1 MSARP
6 AAVDAPRAPTIAMP
20 TEPSAARVRLIFAD
34 EGTFHAETV
43 LVPLER
49 LGDYERLIDLIRE
62 DPGVTRHIYVDLK
75 RLVSAYVLEDED

>member
-6 AAVDAPRAPTIAMP
+6 AAADAPRAPTIAMP
-20 TEPSAARVRLIFAD
+20 TEQTARVRLIFAD

-43 LVPLER
+43 VVPLER

-62 DPGVTRHIYVDLK
+62 DPAVTRHIYVDLK
-75 RLVSAYVLEDED
+75 RLVSAYVLDEEE